1 MAGDD
6 QRAEKYILD
15 IPFSVLLNIYQSLDA
30 DKGWERLGKLV
41 VCFVSMSG
49 PHSWWCQHETLDPD
63 FPSTWVKV
71 FTSRFLGSL
80 IKTIQEDV
88 R

>member
-49 PHSWWCQHETLDPD
+49 PHS
-63 FPSTWVKV
+63 
-71 FTSRFLGSL
+71 
-80 IKTIQEDV
+80 
-88 R
+88 